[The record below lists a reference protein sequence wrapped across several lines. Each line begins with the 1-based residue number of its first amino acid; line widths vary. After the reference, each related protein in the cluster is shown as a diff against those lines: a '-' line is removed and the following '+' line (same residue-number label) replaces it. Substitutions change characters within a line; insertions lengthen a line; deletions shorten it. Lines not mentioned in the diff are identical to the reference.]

1 MQFKK
6 SLLLWC
12 VRFRSF
18 ECHGLSDLQTAVAV
32 ASAAAAAVVVAVA
45 AVVDAVVVWPTVS
58 ASPEFAASSTARHF
72 LACRR
77 TRQRRLRSKCLAM
90 AQLCRGRL
98 ELNVKFKM
106 LFFTKN
112 GHSRP
117 LFRLVSVF
125 SNINTIFTQQINVKN
140 DLRGCGIRTQDLLNM
155 SLLP

>member
-32 ASAAAAAVVVAVA
+32 ASAAVAAVVVAVA

-58 ASPEFAASSTARHF
+58 ASPAFAASSTARHF

-106 LFFTKN
+106 LFFTKKWPFPAPFSFSF
-112 GHSRP
+112 G
-117 LFRLVSVF
+117 LFKHQYNF
-125 SNINTIFTQQINVKN
+125 YTTNK
-140 DLRGCGIRTQDLLNM
+140 CEK
-155 SLLP
+155 